1 MKHPRVFLL
10 LTLAAVAAGVTVARA
25 ADAKAEVLSELG
37 NAHIFVHAITP
48 LTGAS
53 VRNVDV
59 VDWSAKTNMLLF
71 DKRGLNQYY
80 NIFSIT
86 AEGFRLTALTLERGG
101 GVTELHNCTPAWYP
115 GGRYFVFSGQNR
127 GSTDY
132 RRSGPGSGWHC
143 NLWFA
148 DRDGSQFWQLTD
160 LPTRYNNPRGA
171 TAPVFSPDGKRL
183 LWTGFTGADAAL
195 SAYEQ
200 RDLHLA
206 DFSIEGGRP
215 RITNEQVFQPGQRR
229 EFYESYGFSP
239 DGNRLLFAA
248 NTLEQQPW
256 YCMDICTL
264 DRSQTEPVVLAPNEG
279 GWDRYAAY
287 SPDGR
292 KIVWSSSRTFSIPF
306 LGQGGSRWTAYL
318 RSELWI
324 MDADGNNPRQLT
336 FFNRPGAPES
346 NGRRAF
352 VGDLAWSPDGSRLA
366 IVLHR
371 ETRNFDV
378 ESQVFLVTLGKGAPT
393 ALRAVAPA
401 AEEPAEPAPTPA
413 PAPKAE
419 APKGPAGPPSAPRW

>member
-1 MKHPRVFLL
+1 MTVVGVA
-10 LTLAAVAAGVTVARA
+10 AAVAADAESA
-25 ADAKAEVLSELG
+25 ALTELG
-37 NAHIFVHAITP
+37 NHLIFVHAITP

-53 VRNVDV
+53 VRNVDTI
-59 VDWSAKTNMLLF
+59 DWSAKTDMLLF
-71 DKRGLNQYY
+71 DRRGLNQYY
-80 NIFSIT
+80 NVFSIT

-101 GVTELHNCTPAWYP
+101 GITELHNCTASWYP
-115 GGRYFVFSGQNR
+115 GGRYFVFCGQNR

-143 NLWFA
+143 NLWFS

-183 LWTGFTGADAAL
+183 FWTGFTGADAAP

-206 DFSIEGGRP
+206 DFSTEGGRP
-215 RITNEQVFQPGQRR
+215 RLSNEQVFQPGERH

-239 DGNRLLFAA
+239 DGERLLFAA
-248 NTLEQQPW
+248 NTLEKQPW

-264 DRSQTEPVVLAPNEG
+264 VRGQTEPVVLAPNEG

-292 KIVWSSSRTFSIPF
+292 KIAWSSSRTFSVPF

-324 MDADGNNPRQLT
+324 MDADGNNLKQLT

-352 VGDLAWSPDGSRLA
+352 VGDLAWSPDGTRLA

-378 ESQVFLVTLGKGAPT
+378 ESQVLLVTLGKEAPK
-393 ALRAVAPA
+393 ALRANALGGS
-401 AEEPAEPAPTPA
+401 EPAEAAPA
-413 PAPKAE
+413 PAPKPE
-419 APKGPAGPPSAPRW
+419 AKKEPAGPPAAPRW